1 MHSINEKISDLLNIM
16 HFGVKNRFSKIVK
29 FLRICWSDLIDSIG
43 FLEAV
48 DMDKLPILSRNYFK
62 WPLNLKIFSI
72 LKIKLSVLDKG
83 KTYVLLLRF
92 LGVYLGRVRPRGR
105 VYIVVV

>member
-1 MHSINEKISDLLNIM
+1 MLCTQSMKKIFDLLKNM
-16 HFGVKNRFSKIVK
+16 HFWVKNRFSEILK

-48 DMDKLPILSRNYFK
+48 DIDKLPILSRSYFK

-72 LKIKLSVLDKG
+72 LKIKLSVLNKG
-83 KTYVLLLRF
+83 KTYVLVFRF
-92 LGVYLGRVRPRGR
+92 F
-105 VYIVVV
+105 